1 MKVHILSDLHLEFAP
16 FVPQETAAEVV
27 ILAGDTGTGH
37 SGVRWAQGAFAD
49 KQVLYLMGNHEF
61 YGHDIPKLTHKLEA
75 ETQGSH
81 VHVLENGVMV
91 IGDVVFLGC
100 SLWTD
105 FALNGDAPV
114 GALVA
119 EGMMND
125 FKRIRFYPGY
135 GRLRAGHLRR
145 IHADSVLWLRQQ
157 FEVYSGRKMVVLTH
171 HAPSPR
177 SIPEKW
183 RDQPINCA
191 FASDLESLVVDSK
204 AALWVHGHIHGQSDY
219 VLGETRVIAN
229 PRGYPGEDV
238 GVFRPDLVVDI

>member
-1 MKVHILSDLHLEFAP
+1 
-16 FVPQETAAEVV
+16 TR
-27 ILAGDTGTGH
+27 T
-37 SGVRWAQGAFAD
+37 
-49 KQVLYLMGNHEF
+49 
-61 YGHDIPKLTHKLEA
+61 LEA

-81 VHVLENGVMV
+81 VHVLENRAMV

-105 FALNGDAPV
+105 FALNGDASV

-145 IHADSVLWLRQQ
+145 IHADSVLWLQQQ
-157 FEVYSGRKMVVLTH
+157 FEVHSGRKIVVLTH

-177 SIPEKW
+177 SIPDKW

-191 FASDLESLVVDSK
+191 FASDLEDLVASSK
-204 AALWVHGHIHGQSDY
+204 AVLWVHGHIHDQSDY
-219 VLGETRVIAN
+219 LLANTRVIAN
-229 PRGYPGEDV
+229 PRGYPREDV
-238 GVFRPDLVVDI
+238 GPFRPELVVEI